1 MFIEGL
7 ITGSFGVP
15 SRISWLTDQ
24 LDHPVRNRPC
34 IETTKQL
41 AALRQIHAAI
51 EHFQKQEFECV
62 VTLAGAAEGLLPP
75 TDAPHL
81 FIGMKE
87 GMSLQDE
94 GPIDL
99 NLVIN
104 WLKHSTPPDAVTVTE
119 VETVIVLQRAITK
132 FIAVHRKISRQMDE
146 FLKWARDNGYPVP
159 KPP

>member
-1 MFIEGL
+1 
-7 ITGSFGVP
+7 
-15 SRISWLTDQ
+15 
-24 LDHPVRNRPC
+24 VRNRPS

-62 VTLAGAAEGLLPP
+62 ITLAGAAEGLLPP

-87 GMSLQDE
+87 GIAAEDL

-104 WLKHSTPPDAVTVTE
+104 WLKHAKPPDAVTVTE

-132 FIAVHRKISRQMDE
+132 FIAVYRKISRQMDG
-146 FLKWARDNGYPVP
+146 FLGWAGDNGYPVP
-159 KPP
+159 TQPKRS